1 LLLILA
7 HIHWQSAVQTATS
20 GLGYSPNGKY
30 LLYASNTGTTAVGL
44 VVLNA
49 TTGVTLYQ
57 ATGNLAGWGFSPD
70 DDRLLLT
77 SIDNGVSTATLLD
90 LSSAST
96 PQRGQGADTTSSS
109 YVGFSPNG
117 TYLLD
122 AALAGTNTTNLKRL

>member
-1 LLLILA
+1 MKSYRTLRTIPLTITVPRRDRY
-7 HIHWQSAVQTATS
+7 Q
-20 GLGYSPNGKY
+20 
-30 LLYASNTGTTAVGL
+30 GTIFSR
-44 VVLNA
+44 
-49 TTGVTLYQ
+49 
-57 ATGNLAGWGFSPD
+57 AGWGFSPD

-90 LSSAST
+90 LSRAST
-96 PQRGQGADTTSSS
+96 PQRWQGAGTTSSS